1 MRRPQCVERATS
13 WHHAFLYPSLYY
25 GANRD
30 SNERMKTVPLDVQ
43 SIRVIVPRPNWSC
56 DINELPIPKMSAE
69 TAEGSQV
76 TESYEGET
84 DEYTVTVHSNMNER
98 MVEVHDKNNQE
109 INDFEIVF

>member
-1 MRRPQCVERATS
+1 
-13 WHHAFLYPSLYY
+13 
-25 GANRD
+25 
-30 SNERMKTVPLDVQ
+30 MKTVPLDVQ

-56 DINELPIPKMSAE
+56 EIDDLPRPKMCAE

-109 INDFEIVF
+109 INDFEIDF